1 MKQPTLQKSSPGSEP
16 RTRRPYLAPIIQTWT
31 DEQLL
36 SEVGPAQGYM
46 QRVDGSRS
54 FKADLP

>member
-1 MKQPTLQKSSPGSEP
+1 MKHPTLQKSSPASEP
-16 RTRRPYLAPIIQTWT
+16 RTRRPYVAPSIQTWT

-46 QRVDGSRS
+46 HQVDGSRS
-54 FKADLP
+54 FKAELP